1 MAEIWFDAVTV
12 TGYPKTD
19 DAALLLQAERK
30 HNEVAAR
37 VGAGKLIS
45 KEVEH
50 LGDKLR
56 VTFTRE
62 LADI

>member
-12 TGYPKTD
+12 TDYPKTN
-19 DAALLLQAERK
+19 DAELLRQAERK
-30 HNEVAAR
+30 HDEVAAR

-45 KEVEH
+45 REVER

-62 LADI
+62 LK